1 MTVGTQIPF
10 DRLVRAVD
18 AWCGARGRSDVFGQI
33 AEPGP
38 RGYRPTHFEWRSFV
52 EPMDFRTRME
62 SAAFVVAHAGMGS
75 ILSALSLGK
84 SLVILPRREDLG
96 EHRND
101 HQRATAER
109 VAERPGVFVATD
121 EAELPGLLDD
131 LSDDA
136 RGRAAG
142 SLSPFA
148 ETRLIEVIGAFIRG
162 EDGER
167 PNER

>member
-1 MTVGTQIPF
+1 
-10 DRLVRAVD
+10 
-18 AWCGARGRSDVFGQI
+18 
-33 AEPGP
+33 
-38 RGYRPTHFEWRSFV
+38 
-52 EPMDFRTRME
+52 ME

-109 VAERPGVFVATD
+109 VAERPGVFVAAD

-131 LSDDA
+131 LSDNA
-136 RGRAAG
+136 RGRAA
-142 SLSPFA
+142 LSPFA

-162 EDGER
+162 DDGER

>member
-1 MTVGTQIPF
+1 
-10 DRLVRAVD
+10 
-18 AWCGARGRSDVFGQI
+18 
-33 AEPGP
+33 
-38 RGYRPTHFEWRSFV
+38 
-52 EPMDFRTRME
+52 
-62 SAAFVVAHAGMGS
+62 MGS

-84 SLVILPRREDLG
+84 PLLILPRREDLG

-101 HQRATAER
+101 HQRATAGW
-109 VAERPGVFVATD
+109 VAGRRGVFVAAD
-121 EAELPGLLDD
+121 EAELPGLLDE

-162 EDGER
+162 DDGER